1 MPILDL
7 QKRARELGRIR
18 LGQKAANGAP
28 QKLDRFRF
36 TGHSQALLTKIA
48 ELYGGDVAQWTPAGG
63 TQQWEVVSNTA
74 RVPIMVPP
82 QPVSQ
87 WYEFW
92 TRAGCQHRCDG
103 RTNVLTDE
111 PCDPEDPKHLEAIKK
126 PTTRLNVVLRDV
138 EGIGVW
144 RVETHGFN
152 AAIELPDVA
161 EFLAQAGGYVNGW
174 LSLEQR
180 TSIEQTDSGPKTR
193 HYMVPIIEVDVTP
206 AQLMAGHGRVAAPA
220 LAGGPVGS
228 TPALAAAG
236 PDYVAL
242 AAEVETTEALGD
254 LWRKANAAGHLTQG
268 LSEFFIRRADEI
280 KSASVSPKD
289 GEEGSVGGSSSP
301 DTHGVAAG
309 AQGEE
314 DGRVDSRF
322 ESGASSPTPPGEPDA
337 DGVVDAEIVDDGP
350 EADTI
355 WQQIVAASGEHGMT
369 LSDLR
374 DDFAATMGGVTADSA
389 STAELRQYLEVL
401 TKRPA
406 A

>member
-18 LGQKAANGAP
+18 LGQKSATGFP
-28 QKLDRFRF
+28 EKLDRFRF
-36 TGHSQALLTKIA
+36 TGHSQTLITKIA
-48 ELYGGDVAQWTPAGG
+48 ALYGGEVREWTPAGG
-63 TQQWEVVSNTA
+63 TQQWEVVSDTA

-103 RTNVLTDE
+103 QRNVLTDE
-111 PCDPEDPKHLEAIKK
+111 PCDLNEQLKVGSKTVNPHTEAIAK

-180 TSIEQTDSGPKTR
+180 TSIEQTDQGPKTR
-193 HYMVPIIEVDVTP
+193 HFLVPIIEVDVTP

-242 AAEVETTEALGD
+242 AADLTSVEEIKA
-254 LWRKANAAGHLTQG
+254 LWRQANEAGHMTQG
-268 LSEFFIRRADEI
+268 LSDHLQQRA
-280 KSASVSPKD
+280 ASIEAPQ
-289 GEEGSVGGSSSP
+289 SS
-301 DTHGVAAG
+301 AAG
-309 AQGEE
+309 DVSSA
-314 DGRVDSRF
+314 
-322 ESGASSPTPPGEPDA
+322 GAPPASAPTSPAAEPDA
-337 DGVVDAEIVDDGP
+337 DGAYPVETGPDADEVWQKVVTEAGKRGMSLPDLEDDVTTFFSGMTAGEASGSELQAYLEDLQGRDAEAG
-350 EADTI
+350 
-355 WQQIVAASGEHGMT
+355 AA
-369 LSDLR
+369 
-374 DDFAATMGGVTADSA
+374 
-389 STAELRQYLEVL
+389 
-401 TKRPA
+401 
-406 A
+406 

>member
-1 MPILDL
+1 MEGHTLMPIINL

-18 LGQKAANGAP
+18 LGVQETFTKRNGEQGTRPA
-28 QKLDRFRF
+28 KLDRFRF
-36 TGHSQALLTKIA
+36 TGHSQALLTKVA
-48 ELYGGDVAQWTPAGG
+48 ELYGGDVREWTPAGG
-63 TQQWEVVSNTA
+63 TQQWEVVSTTA

-126 PTTRLNVVLRDV
+126 PTTRLNVVLRDI

-144 RVETHGFN
+144 RVESHGFN

-174 LSLEQR
+174 LALEQR

-193 HYMVPIIEVDVTP
+193 HYLVPIIEVDVTP

-220 LAGGPVGS
+220 LTGGPVTS
-228 TPALAAAG
+228 APALAAAG

-242 AAEVETTEALGD
+242 AAEVTTPDEVTAL
-254 LWRKANAAGHLTQG
+254 WNRAKEAGHMTQG
-268 LSEFFIRRADEI
+268 LNEHLHKRHGEL
-280 KSASVSPKD
+280 KAST
-289 GEEGSVGGSSSP
+289 G
-301 DTHGVAAG
+301 TG
-309 AQGEE
+309 APVEPQ
-314 DGRVDSRF
+314 
-322 ESGASSPTPPGEPDA
+322 PDA
-337 DGVVDAEIVDDGP
+337 DGAYEAEVVEDPSPPSTEPIDADRVWADIVAMGAKRGLGSLADLQDDVATFLGGTTAGEASGAELTEYLEDLRNRP
-350 EADTI
+350 EA
-355 WQQIVAASGEHGMT
+355 AA
-369 LSDLR
+369 
-374 DDFAATMGGVTADSA
+374 
-389 STAELRQYLEVL
+389 
-401 TKRPA
+401 
-406 A
+406 

>member
-18 LGQKAANGAP
+18 LGVQETFTKRDGSQGTRPA
-28 QKLDRFRF
+28 KLDRFRF
-36 TGHSQALLTKIA
+36 TSPSKALLEKVAT
-48 ELYGGDVAQWTPAGG
+48 LYGGDVREWTPAGG
-63 TQQWEVVSNTA
+63 AQQWEVISNTA

-92 TRAGCQHRCDG
+92 TRSGCQHRCDG

-111 PCDPEDPKHLEAIKK
+111 ACDPEDPKHIEAVKK
-126 PTTRLNVVLRDV
+126 PTTRLNVVLRDI

-144 RVETHGFN
+144 RAESHGFN

-220 LAGGPVGS
+220 LAGGPVGA

-242 AAEVETTEALGD
+242 AADMTDGEQVRD
-254 LWRKANAAGHLTQG
+254 LWRQANAAGHMTQG
-268 LSEFFIRRADEI
+268 LSEHLQKRVAEI
-280 KSASVSPKD
+280 EASQ
-289 GEEGSVGGSSSP
+289 SS
-301 DTHGVAAG
+301 AAG
-309 AQGEE
+309 
-314 DGRVDSRF
+314 
-322 ESGASSPTPPGEPDA
+322 GAGAEVPPVPAAPPVVEPDA
-337 DGVVDAEIVDDGP
+337 DGVVDAEVVDDGD
-350 EADTI
+350 ADSV
-355 WQQIVAASGEHGMT
+355 WQQILAAAGRRGMSLADTEEECSVFLGGMSSAEASAGELGEY
-369 LSDLR
+369 LKDLQGR
-374 DDFAATMGGVTADSA
+374 SEQV
-389 STAELRQYLEVL
+389 
-401 TKRPA
+401 PA
-406 A
+406 

>member
-18 LGQKAANGAP
+18 LGQKGPSGAP

-36 TGHSQALLTKIA
+36 TCHSKALLDKVA
-48 ELYGGDVAQWTPAGG
+48 DLYGGEPREWTPAGG
-63 TQQWEVVSNTA
+63 TGQWEVISDTA

-82 QPVSQ
+82 QPVTQ
-87 WYEFW
+87 WYEYW

-103 RTNVLTDE
+103 QRNVLTDE

-161 EFLAQAGGYVNGW
+161 EFLAAAGGYVNGW

-180 TSIEQTDSGPKTR
+180 TSIEQTDQGPKTR
-193 HYMVPIIEVDVTP
+193 HYAVPIIEVDVTP

-220 LAGGPVGS
+220 LAGGPVGA

-242 AAEVETTEALGD
+242 AAEITDAEEIKN
-254 LWRKANAAGHLTQG
+254 LWRQASAAGHMTQG
-268 LSEFFIRRADEI
+268 LSDHLQKRAADLE
-280 KSASVSPKD
+280 ANQ
-289 GEEGSVGGSSSP
+289 
-301 DTHGVAAG
+301 A
-309 AQGEE
+309 
-314 DGRVDSRF
+314 
-322 ESGASSPTPPGEPDA
+322 ASSPEAGTGEAASSTPAASPPPAAAVPDA
-337 DGVVDAEIVDDGP
+337 EGVYDAEVVDDADEVWQRIVTEAGRRDMKLPDLEDDVTTFFGGMTSS
-350 EADTI
+350 E
-355 WQQIVAASGEHGMT
+355 ASG
-369 LSDLR
+369 
-374 DDFAATMGGVTADSA
+374 
-389 STAELRQYLEVL
+389 AELAEYLKDL
-401 TKRPA
+401 QGRPTEA
-406 A
+406 VA

>member
-18 LGQKAANGAP
+18 LGQQQAFTKRDGSTGTKP
-28 QKLDRFRF
+28 VKLDRFRF
-36 TGHSQALLTKIA
+36 TGHSEALLAKVA
-48 ELYGGDVAQWTPAGG
+48 ELYGGEVQPWTPNGGVAQF
-63 TQQWEVVSNTA
+63 EVISNTA

-87 WYEFW
+87 WYEYW
-92 TRAGCQHRCDG
+92 TAGGCQHRCDG
-103 RTNVLTDE
+103 QRNVLTDE
-111 PCDPEDPKHLEAIKK
+111 PCDPEDFKHNEAIKK

-180 TSIEQTDSGPKTR
+180 TSIDTSGDKPLTR
-193 HYMVPIIEVDVTP
+193 HFMVPIIEVDVTP

-220 LAGGPVGS
+220 LAGGPVGQ

-242 AAEVETTEALGD
+242 AADLTT
-254 LWRKANAAGHLTQG
+254 
-268 LSEFFIRRADEI
+268 ADEI
-280 KSASVSPKD
+280 RDLWHQASNAGHMTKGLSD
-289 GEEGSVGGSSSP
+289 YLAQRAEEIKRAALAGGSEEQSPQDSSDLP
-301 DTHGVAAG
+301 
-309 AQGEE
+309 
-314 DGRVDSRF
+314 
-322 ESGASSPTPPGEPDA
+322 PTPQSDA
-337 DGVVDAEIVDDGP
+337 DGVVDAELVDDAGS
-350 EADTI
+350 EDEIWARIVKAGGDRGYTLAD
-355 WQQIVAASGEHGMT
+355 
-369 LSDLR
+369 LN
-374 DDFAATMGGVTADSA
+374 DDFAQVMGGLTADSA
-389 STAELRQYLEVL
+389 SAAELQQYLAIL
-401 TKRPA
+401 TERPA